1 MPGLYKGAEA
11 FFEGLRGPIA
21 TRSNQLGRQYNFQY
35 NDDSKTDV
43 EHATAKDS
51 SLVDLVSTSL
61 ARAWLRNYDPSG
73 LFPLAVAGREW
84 WNQWTVSTRQQ
95 MIHIPNDAILRWKS
109 LAIEAGAT
117 TVSRFDLVASWIQ
130 SVSVS
135 HYNALF
141 QLNPPQTA
149 NPSLTAAKSVSQPTP
164 PPSTPP
170 AQSKNASSSS

>member
-1 MPGLYKGAEA
+1 MPGLYKAAEA

-35 NDDSKTDV
+35 NDDSKTNV
-43 EHATAKDS
+43 EHDTAKDS
-51 SLVDLVSTSL
+51 SLIDLVSTSL

-73 LFPLAVAGREW
+73 FFPLAVAGREW

-135 HYNALF
+135 EYSVLPT
-141 QLNPPQTA
+141 QLKHPYTHQFTNRG
-149 NPSLTAAKSVSQPTP
+149 
-164 PPSTPP
+164 
-170 AQSKNASSSS
+170 

>member
-1 MPGLYKGAEA
+1 MLLFSNEETKSLPGLYKGAEA

-35 NDDSKTDV
+35 NDDSKTNV
-43 EHATAKDS
+43 EHDTAKDS
-51 SLVDLVSTSL
+51 SLIDLVSTSL

-73 LFPLAVAGREW
+73 FFPLAVAGREW

-130 SVSVS
+130 SVSIS
-135 HYNALF
+135 DYEAFF
-141 QLNPPQTA
+141 QLNST
-149 NPSLTAAKSVSQPTP
+149 QPHIHH
-164 PPSTPP
+164 
-170 AQSKNASSSS
+170 